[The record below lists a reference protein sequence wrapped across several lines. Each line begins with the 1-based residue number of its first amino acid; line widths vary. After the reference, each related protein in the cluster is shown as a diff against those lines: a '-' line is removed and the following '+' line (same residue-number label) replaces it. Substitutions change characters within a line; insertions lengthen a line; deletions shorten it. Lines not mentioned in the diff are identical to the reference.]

1 MKEYGF
7 KGEHGE
13 NLPTVRIQKAV
24 LENFK
29 SVNHG
34 EIVFDCGRHFVPY
47 DTKSDILGIYG
58 QNGSGKT
65 SLIEALSI
73 LKDVMGGR
81 PIPDIYSE
89 CIEKGKESAHLE
101 FTFDLQYPD
110 GRIRK
115 VVYAF
120 DISSEIK
127 TKEEEANYYAGETNS
142 SKSDD
147 FYVRVFNEKISM
159 SGDFEGTKR
168 VLKPVID
175 CSSEKEVFEPVS
187 KHKYF
192 INEKTSIDE
201 LRYIKRMVSE
211 KSKSFVFC
219 EETLSCIYDS
229 DVYSEYFQVLLELNF
244 YAIMYLFV
252 IDTKSTGF
260 IRLSVGLPLYTRK
273 GVILLK
279 ADGPRI
285 LSAGMCNEVESEF
298 ESINCVLEKLI
309 PGLTIGVKRLS
320 PAVTKDGKE
329 GVFVELVANRNG
341 LEIPLRDESD
351 GVRKIISIMSLIIS
365 VYSDRSITVAID
377 ELDAGIYEYLLG
389 ELLQMIEESGKGQ
402 LIFTSHNLRPLEVL
416 NKDFL
421 YFTTTNPDNR
431 YIRLK
436 GIGRTN
442 NLRTT
447 YFREII
453 MNEQDEE
460 LYKRAKKHKV
470 MSSFQLA
477 GAALLGGVLA
487 TGVKNIGPTV
497 AAVGAASIIK
507 TSAKGKH
514 EVKETQNGKEK

>member
-1 MKEYGF
+1 MKVYEF
-7 KGEHGE
+7 KDNHGN

-47 DTKSDILGIYG
+47 DTKSDIMGIYG

-73 LKDVMGGR
+73 LDAAMSGVS
-81 PIPDIYSE
+81 IPEVYSE

-120 DISSEIK
+120 DISTSIK
-127 TKEEEANYYAGETNS
+127 TKDEKDSYFTDEMNY
-142 SKSDD
+142 SKSDNQ
-147 FYVRVFNEKISM
+147 YVRVTNEKISM
-159 SGDFEGTKR
+159 SGDFEGAKR

-187 KHKYF
+187 KHRYF
-192 INEKTSIDE
+192 ISDKSSIDE
-201 LRYIKRMVSE
+201 LRYIKRMISD
-211 KSKSFVFC
+211 KSKSFIFC
-219 EETLSCIYDS
+219 DETLSSIYDAGI
-229 DVYSEYFQVLLELNF
+229 YSEYFQVLLELNF
-244 YAIMYLFV
+244 YAIRYLFV

-260 IRLSVGLPLYTRK
+260 IRLSVGLPLYTRD
-273 GVILLK
+273 GVMLLK
-279 ADGPRI
+279 VDGPSI
-285 LSAGMCNEVESEF
+285 MSTDMCEDVERKF
-298 ESINCVLEKLI
+298 KSINCVLEKLI
-309 PGLTIGVKRLS
+309 PELTIGVKRLS
-320 PAVTKDGKE
+320 PAVTKEGKD

-341 LEIPLRDESD
+341 FEIPLRDESD
-351 GVRKIISIMSLIIS
+351 GVRKIISIMVLIID

-389 ELLQMIEESGKGQ
+389 ELLQMIEEAGKGQ
-402 LIFTSHNLRPLEVL
+402 LIFTSHNLRPLEVI

-453 MNEQDEE
+453 MGEQDEE
-460 LYKRAKKHKV
+460 LYIRTKKHKV
-470 MSSFQLA
+470 MNSFRLA
-477 GAALLGGVLA
+477 GAAMFGGALVAGLGS
-487 TGVKNIGPTV
+487 IGPAT
-497 AAVGAASIIK
+497 AAVGAATIATVK
-507 TSAKGKH
+507 KANSAMEEMKNA
-514 EVKETQNGKEK
+514 KEE